1 MPWTKIKISHYESW
15 GTGHFSH
22 QRRCSSAVQPQTRGV
37 KRSLILIK
45 KDFKTPRDR
54 LPTTSSACFVCSTCL
69 FSSFLMQSLHYSQRW
84 ADYATPE
91 RQTCFSSG
99 DPTRSEV
106 GLHNNTRSSKVLK
119 LKEAELENTRRVLQ
133 FVMNCCTWEVSFIRL
148 NIPDANDSVTKPH
161 VNLHG
166 TF

>member
-1 MPWTKIKISHYESW
+1 MRYRPLQPPAPLLLSCATSDSWSKAKPDFNKEGFQNSSWSSSHDIIGLLCLLYL
-15 GTGHFSH
+15 FVFFIFNAK
-22 QRRCSSAVQPQTRGV
+22 SS
-37 KRSLILIK
+37 
-45 KDFKTPRDR
+45 
-54 LPTTSSACFVCSTCL
+54 L
-69 FSSFLMQSLHYSQRW
+69 FSKMGWLRN
-84 ADYATPE
+84 
-91 RQTCFSSG
+91 SG
-99 DPTRSEV
+99 ASNMFRRPDLIWSGKDDCITTHVPP
-106 GLHNNTRSSKVLK
+106 KVLK